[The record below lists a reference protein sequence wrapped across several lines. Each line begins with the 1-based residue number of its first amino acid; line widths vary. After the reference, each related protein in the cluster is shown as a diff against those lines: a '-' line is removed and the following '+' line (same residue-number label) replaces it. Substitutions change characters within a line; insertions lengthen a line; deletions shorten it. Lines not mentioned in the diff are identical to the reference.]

1 MTTPRLAGEKY
12 NGPGCA
18 AGWNEVIDLFM
29 KSISLT
35 FANTFIR
42 ALRNDRFG
50 VSEPVRNGANAHF
63 RRAYGWFDRLTN
75 AWNLL

>member
-1 MTTPRLAGEKY
+1 MTTPGLVGEKY
-12 NGPGCA
+12 NGPACA

-35 FANTFIR
+35 VANTFVR
-42 ALRNDRFG
+42 MLRNHRFD
-50 VSEPVRNGANAHF
+50 VCSAVQDGAKPHF

-75 AWNLL
+75 VWNLL

>member
-1 MTTPRLAGEKY
+1 MTTRALAGEKY

-35 FANTFIR
+35 FANTSIHT
-42 ALRNDRFG
+42 LRNAHFRRR
-50 VSEPVRNGANAHF
+50 SPVQNGAKAHF

-75 AWNLL
+75 PGNLL